1 MRITVL
7 RIATLGALSGMLWLL
22 AGPDEAAAGSL
33 TVHVADQ
40 TNAAIV
46 DAVVYAIPTTSLP
59 KKAPAPAEI
68 SQVDRAFTPIVTVVQ
83 TGASVSF
90 PNRDS
95 VRHQVYSFSPA
106 KTFELKLYAGVP
118 AAPIVFDK
126 PGLVAIG
133 CNIHDGMV
141 AYVMVVDTPYF
152 SKTIAGG
159 DARIVDLPPGEYKVS
174 VWHPKMPV
182 ETPLRVINVGSGDV
196 RITESV
202 QLKS

>member
-1 MRITVL
+1 MRLTVL
-7 RIATLGALSGMLWLL
+7 RIATLGALSSLLGLL
-22 AGPDEAAAGSL
+22 ASLDEAVAGSL

-40 TNAAIV
+40 ANKGIV
-46 DAVVYAIPTTSLP
+46 DAVVYAIPTTLP

-68 SQVDRAFTPIVTVVQ
+68 AQVNRAFSPIVTVVQ
-83 TGASVSF
+83 TGAAVSF
-90 PNRDS
+90 PNRDT

-118 AAPIVFDK
+118 AEPVIFDK

-159 DARIVDLPPGEYKVS
+159 DTRIVGLPPGDYKVS

-182 ETPLRVINVGSGDV
+182 ETPPRVVSVGSGDV
-196 RITESV
+196 RITQSV

>member
-1 MRITVL
+1 MRLPVL
-7 RIATLGALSGMLWLL
+7 RTATLGALAGMLWLL
-22 AGPDEAAAGSL
+22 AGLGEAVAGSL
-33 TVHVADQ
+33 TVHVVDQ
-40 TNAAIV
+40 TNKGIV
-46 DAVVYAIPTTSLP
+46 DAVVYAIPTTLP

-68 SQVDRAFTPIVTVVQ
+68 AQVNRAFSPIVTVVQ

-118 AAPIVFDK
+118 AEPIIFDK

-141 AYVMVVDTPYF
+141 AYVLVVDTPYF
-152 SKTIAGG
+152 GKTIAGG
-159 DARIVDLPPGEYKVS
+159 DARIVGLPPGDYKVS

-182 ETPLRVINVGSGDV
+182 ETPPRVVNVGSGDV
-196 RITESV
+196 RITQSV
-202 QLKS
+202 QSKS

>member
-1 MRITVL
+1 MRLTVL
-7 RIATLGALSGMLWLL
+7 RIATLGALSGMLWLS
-22 AGPDEAAAGSL
+22 AGLGEAVAGSL

-40 TNAAIV
+40 TNQGIM
-46 DAVVYAIPTTSLP
+46 DAVVYAIPMTLP

-68 SQVDRAFTPIVTVVQ
+68 AQVNRAFSPIVTVVQ

-118 AAPIVFDK
+118 AEPIIFDK

-141 AYVMVVDTPYF
+141 AYVLVVDTPYF

-159 DARIVDLPPGEYKVS
+159 DARIVGLPPGAYKVS
-174 VWHPKMPV
+174 VWHPKMPA
-182 ETPLRVINVGSGDV
+182 ETPPRVVNVGSGDV
-196 RITESV
+196 RIIEAV
-202 QLKS
+202 QSKS

>member
-1 MRITVL
+1 MRPIAS
-7 RIATLGALSGMLWLL
+7 RIATLGVLSGMLWLL
-22 AGPDEAAAGSL
+22 AGPDVAVAGSL

-40 TNAAIV
+40 TNKGIV
-46 DAVVYAIPTTSLP
+46 DAVVYAIPTTLP

-68 SQVDRAFTPIVTVVQ
+68 AQVNRAFSPIVTVVQ

-106 KTFELKLYAGVP
+106 KTFELKLYAGMPPEPV
-118 AAPIVFDK
+118 IFDK

-152 SKTIAGG
+152 SKTTAGG
-159 DARIVDLPPGEYKVS
+159 DARIVGLPPGEYKVS

-182 ETPLRVINVGSGDV
+182 ETPPRAANVGSDEV
-196 RITESV
+196 RITQSV

>member
-22 AGPDEAAAGSL
+22 AGIDEAAAATL
-33 TVHVADQ
+33 TVHLADQ
-40 TNAAIV
+40 TNAPVV
-46 DAVVYAIPTTSLP
+46 DAVVYAIPTTLP

-68 SQVDRAFTPIVTVVQ
+68 AQVNRAFSPIITVLQ

-118 AAPIVFDK
+118 AAPIIFDK
-126 PGLVAIG
+126 AGLVTIG

-152 SKTIAGG
+152 GKTLTSG
-159 DARIVDLPPGEYKVS
+159 DARIVGLPPGDYKIS
-174 VWHPKMPV
+174 VWHPKMAIEAPARAV
-182 ETPLRVINVGSGDV
+182 VVGSSDV
-196 RITESV
+196 RIAVSA